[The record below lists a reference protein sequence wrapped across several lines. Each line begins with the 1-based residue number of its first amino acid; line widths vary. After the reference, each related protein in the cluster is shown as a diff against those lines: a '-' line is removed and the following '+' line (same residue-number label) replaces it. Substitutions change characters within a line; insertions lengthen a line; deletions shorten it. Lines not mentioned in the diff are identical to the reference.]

1 MTFDEIADSAN
12 DFNLNV
18 RRYVDNSPLPEPHDV
33 RAHLAGGIPVAE
45 IEGNSALFESLGFSP
60 DVLFAHRPA
69 DDRYRDFKPSIT
81 ERPAISRLIEA
92 DAGLLARTGALR
104 DALTLWWISHTGS
117 LIALPQGRNLNA
129 VRSEFLQGFTE
140 ALLPL
145 GVLGNFKLSGVVATW
160 WTETLP
166 DFKTLIENGFCGVVD
181 GWIDAI
187 SDAVEDDD
195 NVGPAFDPFSHKL
208 VKRTMA
214 DYLQQIDDAKEE
226 IARLKGEKEAFEQS
240 NPPDDAD
247 DEELASWN
255 YAKDLERQVKELK
268 AECKD
273 AIKELAKL
281 DKAAAKK
288 KTTEAD
294 HRAAEVARR
303 ELQPYFDQMAALE
316 SELAPYEQIKADLA
330 AARATFRA
338 LTNAFV
344 GELKNRCAA
353 MGEDEKQALV
363 LELFAQDIQTGL
375 ESAVRD
381 KQQELVRFNENLWD
395 KYQVSLATLQSERTT
410 VQDTLHH
417 QLRELGYAR

>member
-1 MTFDEIADSAN
+1 M
-12 DFNLNV
+12 
-18 RRYVDNSPLPEPHDV
+18 
-33 RAHLAGGIPVAE
+33 
-45 IEGNSALFESLGFSP
+45 
-60 DVLFAHRPA
+60 
-69 DDRYRDFKPSIT
+69 
-81 ERPAISRLIEA
+81 
-92 DAGLLARTGALR
+92 
-104 DALTLWWISHTGS
+104 WWISHTGS

-214 DYLQQIDDAKEE
+214 DYLQQIDDAKAE

-363 LELFAQDIQTGL
+363 LELFAQDLQTGL

-381 KQQELVRFNENLWD
+381 KQQEMIRFTENLWD
-395 KYQVSLATLQSERTT
+395 KYQVSLATLRSERTT